1 VTSPPSEPYATTIRA
16 PGRPD
21 GGLRVR
27 IGGRREAVEAASA
40 PRGCAP
46 STAFDGDVR
55 GGWRGVTVPSHRSSP
70 CSMLRA
76 AARGGLGRVDGVDG
90 EAMFVRGWADD
101 VGSLKDGML
110 VRGGGEKQG

>member
-1 VTSPPSEPYATTIRA
+1 
-16 PGRPD
+16 
-21 GGLRVR
+21 VR

-101 VGSLKDGML
+101 VVSLKDGML